1 MWQFGNLKRNSF
13 INIPCVKT
21 FRIKNFSVLYFPS
34 YGLNTEICFVNLHI
48 HSESGKIQTKKTPS
62 MYTFYAVISMKMGV
76 VKVECIVLKI
86 YGQWCLI
93 SRREIGPFLYLK
105 ETENTLREILLV
117 KLQVT
122 SLHFFFSKERCST
135 SLFSICFRAII
146 LRNMFQSWFYHSTI
160 FIIPKK

>member
-76 VKVECIVLKI
+76 VKVEYTVLKI
-86 YGQWCLI
+86 NGQWCLI

-105 ETENTLREILLV
+105 EAENTLCEIRLV

-122 SLHFFFSKERCST
+122 SLHFFFLKNAALRVFSRFALEQ
-135 SLFSICFRAII
+135 LF
-146 LRNMFQSWFYHSTI
+146 
-160 FIIPKK
+160 